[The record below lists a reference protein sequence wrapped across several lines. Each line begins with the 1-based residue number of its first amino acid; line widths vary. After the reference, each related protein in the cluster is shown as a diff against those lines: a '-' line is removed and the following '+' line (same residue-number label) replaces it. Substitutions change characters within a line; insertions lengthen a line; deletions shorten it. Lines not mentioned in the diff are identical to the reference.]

1 MPLFCQINAVC
12 HWLEQTE
19 DEAPTR
25 PFLPP
30 LNAGVLPQHVSV
42 LTNPYSDASVVWRK
56 ALSHLWGSRA
66 STLRHRTQAEHSLVR
81 KQVPIRCKAGQ
92 KTFYH
97 GCNNLFLA
105 FYIPLWRFHTQI
117 ARGFF
122 CPHLAVLWA
131 VRIPPQC
138 THYTVAEGYHN
149 HPGMRWLSHGALL
162 NTAVRWPSWR
172 INIWSM
178 EKCSLRGKVCY

>member
-1 MPLFCQINAVC
+1 MQSVTDWNKPKMKPPHVPSCHPWMLVC
-12 HWLEQTE
+12 SHNTFQFWQT
-19 DEAPTR
+19 
-25 PFLPP
+25 
-30 LNAGVLPQHVSV
+30 
-42 LTNPYSDASVVWRK
+42 PYSDTSVVWRK

-66 STLRHRTQAEHSLVR
+66 STLRHRTQAERSLVR
-81 KQVPIRCKAGQ
+81 KQVPIRCRAGQ

-97 GCNNLFLA
+97 GCNNLFLV

-117 ARGFF
+117 ARVFF

-131 VRIPPQC
+131 VWIPPQR

-172 INIWSM
+172 INIRSM